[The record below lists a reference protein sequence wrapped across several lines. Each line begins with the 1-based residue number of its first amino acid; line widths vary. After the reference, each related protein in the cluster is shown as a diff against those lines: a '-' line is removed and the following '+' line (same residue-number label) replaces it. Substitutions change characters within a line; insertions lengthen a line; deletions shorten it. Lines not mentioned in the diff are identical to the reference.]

1 MLLHYYFQE
10 KKTENNE
17 CEVREIKEIADADRQ
32 YEENYDDEEISI
44 DCDDFVDTQEKN
56 EPFHNLN
63 SDDNSE
69 SNLSISNNDGQ
80 ENENLISTKQ
90 LQK

>member
-1 MLLHYYFQE
+1 MLLHYYFQN
-10 KKTENNE
+10 KKT
-17 CEVREIKEIADADRQ
+17 EVREIKAD
-32 YEENYDDEEISI
+32 EENYNDEEISI

-56 EPFHNLN
+56 EPFHHLN

-69 SNLSISNNDGQ
+69 SNLSISINDGQ